1 MPYSLEE
8 KDLKILPK
16 EMIYEIYSYLPVR
29 PNKYDNCIDQINYHR
44 NNHLSYI
51 QSDKHFQFSRYILY
65 KNRSKRTF
73 PNWYINNNNNK

>member
-29 PNKYDNCIDQINYHR
+29 PNKYDNCIDQINYHHKNFHPEKKYR
-44 NNHLSYI
+44 
-51 QSDKHFQFSRYILY
+51 HFTFHKYILY

-73 PNWYINNNNNK
+73 PDWYINNNNNK